1 MHDELL
7 SMAVQLGNILCGHGY
22 KLALAESCTGGWIC
36 QCITGIPGSSKWFDR
51 GFVTYSNAAKI
62 EMLGVDEST
71 LQTFGAVSAETAR
84 NMAAGA
90 LRHSDADIA
99 LAVTGIAGPDG
110 GTPEKPVGLV
120 YLAWQKKSSDC
131 RCIEQRFEGGRQQVR
146 YQTVHKALRCLL
158 DEFDAAAKSP

>member
-7 SMAVQLGNILCGHGY
+7 SMAAQLGNILGRHGL

-36 QCITGIPGSSKWFDR
+36 QCITEIAGSSKWFDR

-62 EMLGVDEST
+62 EMLGVDERT
-71 LQTFGAVSAETAR
+71 LQAFGAVSTETAR

-110 GTPEKPVGLV
+110 STSEKPVGLV
-120 YLAWQKKSSDC
+120 YLAWQRKGSDC
-131 RCIEQRFEGGRQQVR
+131 RCIEQLFEGSRQQVR
-146 YQTVHKALRCLL
+146 YQAVRKALRCLM
-158 DEFDAAAKSP
+158 DEFDIAAKSV

>member
-7 SMAVQLGNILCGHGY
+7 SLAAQLGDILCRHGY

-36 QCITGIPGSSKWFDR
+36 QCITGISGSSKWFDR

-71 LQTFGAVSAETAR
+71 LQAFGAVSRETAR

-120 YLAWQKKSSDC
+120 YLAWQRKGTGC
-131 RCIEQRFEGGRQQVR
+131 RCIELRFEGSRQQVR
-146 YQTVHKALRCLL
+146 YQTVRMALQCLL
-158 DEFDAAAKSP
+158 DEFDTAANSS